1 MYIDNNG
8 YFAKNFEITD
18 GWFYRIDPPR
28 NGVQRHIHVFRYRG
42 GNEYAQNEDG
52 SVHEG
57 YSGMPPR
64 WIRRWLRDTG
74 KWDWKESNVEPSS
87 PLPKDESKDTSKSSS
102 KPSKKRSKEKS
113 NVKNDY
119 ADEVAT
125 AGILTLIVA
134 GVWTVAKIAA
144 IPYTGGLSLIVP

>member
-1 MYIDNNG
+1 MTFSDRHCLIDIVEEPG
-8 YFAKNFEITD
+8 H
-18 GWFYRIDPPR
+18 
-28 NGVQRHIHVFRYRG
+28 VQLF
-42 GNEYAQNEDG
+42 
-52 SVHEG
+52 
-57 YSGMPPR
+57 
-64 WIRRWLRDTG
+64 W
-74 KWDWKESNVEPSS
+74 
-87 PLPKDESKDTSKSSS
+87 SKDTSKSSS

-113 NVKNDY
+113 NIKNDY